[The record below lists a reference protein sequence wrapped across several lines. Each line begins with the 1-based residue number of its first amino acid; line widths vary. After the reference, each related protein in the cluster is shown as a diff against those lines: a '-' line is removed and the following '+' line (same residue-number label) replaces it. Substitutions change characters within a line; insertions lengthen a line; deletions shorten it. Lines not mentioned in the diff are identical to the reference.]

1 MEDFNT
7 IFELLE
13 LQYGLDIDADDAI
26 DVGLIGWNKIGNRRY
41 RLYRFRGAV
50 DPETHEVEL
59 PCNCDVE
66 NGIEAVTYDFEDWN
80 YTDNLKINGDLNSS
94 FTEQYIEGRKRF
106 TDSFY
111 MHGRYVKY
119 DKGPGVIYVYDHIPY
134 VNILYK
140 GQHVNEEGLPYINN
154 KEAEAIACYIAYT
167 YKFKNGWQTNNQ
179 QTLQTAQLLE
189 QRWIKLCD
197 AARVSK
203 LNQNDM
209 NEILDAKS
217 SWGRKI
223 FNKSYKPI
231 K

>member
-1 MEDFNT
+1 MEDFNS
-7 IFELLE
+7 IFPMLS
-13 LQYGLDIDADDAI
+13 LQYGLDIDDDNAI
-26 DVGLIGWNKIGNRRY
+26 DIGLIAWNKIGNKRF
-41 RLYRFRGAV
+41 RLYRYRGHVNREDWSV
-50 DPETHEVEL
+50 DL
-59 PCNCDVE
+59 PCNCDA
-66 NGIEAVTYDFEDWN
+66 IEAVTYDFEDWN
-80 YTDNLKINGDLNSS
+80 YTDNLKINGDYESG
-94 FTEQYIEGRKRF
+94 FTEHYIEGRKHF

-119 DKGPGVIYVYDHIPY
+119 DRVLNKIYIHDHIPV

-140 GQHVNEEGLPYINN
+140 GFIADGEGLPYLTT

-167 YKFKNGWQTNNQ
+167 EKFKEGWQTNNQ
-179 QTLQTAQLLE
+179 QILQTAQLLE

-197 AARVSK
+197 AARVTR

-217 SWGRKI
+217 AWSRKQ